1 MADGIWP
8 WLAVV
13 VLGTGA
19 LFTLLT
25 GLAPLRG
32 LGSALR
38 SLTAGGRDRV
48 RSDEHDRALAVPVAA
63 AAGMGGI
70 TGATLA
76 VTLGGPGALPWMW
89 IAALLGMGLAF
100 AEGALGSRKPG
111 KAIGLHLPTDG
122 AIGRLVTPVY
132 ALGILAVAVLGGAML
147 QTHQVA
153 AVLGEAMW
161 VPPASAS
168 IVIAMVGI
176 VFLFSAGARR
186 ILFRIVPAVL
196 LLFCL
201 TATIIAFADGM
212 YVQMRIG
219 DALNAAFGTSAA
231 VGGTA
236 GGGVAVAIHHGVL
249 RATLAGEAG
258 LGTAGLAGLRSARP
272 GWAGALTMLVPPLVA
287 GLVGT
292 LTALVLLTGTGPE
305 AVVSDWMQD
314 EADDAKA
321 AGAEPIDALDKTKK
335 TKKTDKPEAEPDPF
349 AARFGPRVANPEM
362 LPLERAFSRGLRPSQ
377 QVGQTIVMPED
388 TSMEAGEH
396 YGVILRSSPRGHVM
410 AKLDR
415 ERNAAVLPAW
425 QVTEDVDSIIL
436 RAAAAD
442 RNAQAAWD
450 IRIPCDR
457 EVRAPEG
464 GSVEFLKL
472 TPKDPELDL
481 GRLVT
486 RLQLEPKAYIPLGD
500 FHFVGKLGRATTGD
514 LGTHVAMYEPERED
528 RLFNPKL
535 HEFYRNGFRGP
546 YADDG
551 SEAPPFAFVAAPDYQ
566 PEVGSIVR
574 LTLQAH
580 PRGEPMLH
588 VTRGGNLEA
597 PAWSFLMRAREV
609 VLRHDTDPA
618 QDVRIPVTPRYEEF
632 RIRFELA
639 DPNAQDFARIPEGWH
654 GPFLMVDDFEFEAE
668 VRGDTR
674 LPAGMKGRRA
684 LIPIHP
690 QRGPGTARAEQWPYE
705 PHPGDVLAIGMHG
718 PVLAVE
724 GAARVAMRFSGQ
736 LGGFGTMTI
745 VMCCVILGLSTLV
758 AWSQLASRMAAALG
772 GAGLARIV
780 PVLLLGA
787 AAVGSWVSLT
797 SLVALTDVAIAVVV
811 LANVVGLLAAIP
823 KIVDAGRD
831 LGRGPR

>member
-1 MADGIWP
+1 MTDSIGTSAATMADGIWP
-8 WLAVV
+8 WLALV

-19 LFTLLT
+19 LFTLLS

-38 SLTAGGRDRV
+38 SLTAAGRDRV
-48 RSDEHDRALAVPVAA
+48 RSDDHDRALAVPVAA

-100 AEGALGSRKPG
+100 AEGALGSRKPNE
-111 KAIGLHLPTDG
+111 AIGLHLPTDG

-132 ALGILAVAVLGGAML
+132 ALGILALAVLGGAML

-168 IVIAMVGI
+168 VVMAMVAI
-176 VFLFSAGARR
+176 VFMFSAGARR
-186 ILFRIVPAVL
+186 ILFRVVPAIL

-201 TATIIAFADGM
+201 AAAIIAFADGM
-212 YVQMRIG
+212 YVQMRVG
-219 DALNAAFGTSAA
+219 DAFNAAFGSSAA
-231 VGGTA
+231 VGGAA

-305 AVVSDWMQD
+305 AVVGAWMEQA
-314 EADDAKA
+314 ETERAEPDAE
-321 AGAEPIDALDKTKK
+321 GAEPEQSPAHFAPLVAD
-335 TKKTDKPEAEPDPF
+335 PET
-349 AARFGPRVANPEM
+349 

-388 TSMEAGEH
+388 TTMEAGEH
-396 YGVILRSSPRGHVM
+396 YGVVLRSSGRGHVM

-425 QVTEDVDSIIL
+425 QVAEGADAIIL
-436 RAAAAD
+436 RAAQAD

-464 GSVEFLKL
+464 GTVEFLKL
-472 TPKDPELDL
+472 TPKDPEIDLDK
-481 GRLVT
+481 LVT
-486 RLQLEPKAYIPLGD
+486 RLQLEPKAYIPLD
-500 FHFVGKLGRATTGD
+500 DYHFVGKLGRATTGD
-514 LGTHVAMYEPERED
+514 LGSHVAMYEPERED
-528 RLFNPKL
+528 RPFNPKL
-535 HEFYRNGFRGP
+535 HEFYRNGYRGP

-551 SEAPPFAFVAAPDYQ
+551 SEPPPFAYVADPDYQ

-597 PAWSFLMRAREV
+597 PAWSFLMRSREV
-609 VLRHDTDPA
+609 VLRHDSDPSR
-618 QDVRIPVTPRYEEF
+618 DVRIPVTPRYEEF
-632 RIRFELA
+632 RIHFDLA

-654 GPFLMVDDFEFEAE
+654 GPFLIVDDFEFEAE
-668 VRGDTR
+668 VRSDTR
-674 LPAGMKGRRA
+674 LPEGMKGRRA
-684 LIPIHP
+684 LIPVHP
-690 QRGPGTARAEQWPYE
+690 QTEPGTTLGEHWPYE
-705 PHPGDVLAIGMHG
+705 PHPADVLALGMHG
-718 PVLAVE
+718 PVLAVD

-736 LGGFGTMTI
+736 LGSFGTMTI

-758 AWSQLASRMAAALG
+758 AWSELATRMAAALG
-772 GAGLARIV
+772 GASLSRVV
-780 PVLLLGA
+780 PVILLGA
-787 AAVGSWVSLT
+787 AAAGSWVSLT
-797 SLVALTDVAIAVVV
+797 SLVALTDLAIAVVV
-811 LANVVGLLAAIP
+811 LANIVGLLSAIP
-823 KIVDAGRD
+823 KIVAAGRD
-831 LGRGPR
+831 LSRGPQ